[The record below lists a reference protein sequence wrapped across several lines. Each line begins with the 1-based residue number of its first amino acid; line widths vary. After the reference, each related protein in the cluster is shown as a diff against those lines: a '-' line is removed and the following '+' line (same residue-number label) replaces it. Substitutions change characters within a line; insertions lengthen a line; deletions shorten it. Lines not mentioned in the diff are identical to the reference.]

1 MNNEMT
7 TTDRKSRIR
16 RGLPIEESGLI
27 FYPIRMADYEEFLD
41 CKCALAIR
49 LTSLAETNIE
59 YLSMPF
65 ISALWAVDLDMLATT
80 GKTIGV
86 FERVIRLLYLSLRL
100 EYDSQKVFSHIFC
113 ETNNPRKL
121 SYIEVM
127 NNDDK
132 LIKISPL
139 DFSLKIRQLIAD
151 QNGIVLP
158 DESLTIDLVKEEES
172 IIQDKKIPLKIDINS
187 LISSVA
193 YSSRLRDKDMDEW
206 TVKEFEQRRSSIER
220 DKYFTLYSQAEMS
233 GMVKFDKG
241 NPYPSWCFDKD
252 IGLSPAL
259 KTTSEVKGN
268 FAALGDI
275 EQAIKGQ

>member
-16 RGLPIEESGLI
+16 RGLPIEECGLI

-100 EYDSQKVFSHIFC
+100 EDDSQKVFSHIFC

>member
-1 MNNEMT
+1 MNNTMT
-7 TTDRKSRIR
+7 KMERKVKLRK
-16 RGLPIEESGLI
+16 GEAIEECGLL
-27 FYPIRMADYEEFLD
+27 FYPIKMADYEEFLD
-41 CKCALAIR
+41 CKSALAIR

-100 EYDSQKVFSHIFC
+100 EYNSQKVFSHIFC

-127 NNDDK
+127 NDDDK

-193 YSSRLRDKDMDEW
+193 YSSRLRNKDIDEW